1 MKAHHIHGLRLSEAG
16 YQYLMQRR
24 AEREAGP
31 DLGLDIFAAP
41 GGVEIDDGE
50 AGLWLDERLAG

>member
-24 AEREAGP
+24 AERKAGL
-31 DLGLDIFAAP
+31 DLGLDIFAPPDKA
-41 GGVEIDDGE
+41 EIDDGIPSF
-50 AGLWLDERLAG
+50 LDERLAG

>member
-31 DLGLDIFAAP
+31 HLGLDIFAPPDSA
-41 GGVEIDDGE
+41 EIDDGSPCF
-50 AGLWLDERLAG
+50 LDERLAG